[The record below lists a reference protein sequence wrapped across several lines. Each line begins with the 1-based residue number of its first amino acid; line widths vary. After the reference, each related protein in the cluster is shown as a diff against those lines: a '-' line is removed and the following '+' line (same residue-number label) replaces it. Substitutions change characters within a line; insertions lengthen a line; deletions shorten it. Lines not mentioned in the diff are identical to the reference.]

1 MLVSIPISQNSQSK
15 THTQVMDS
23 QSKINELRQLVQEAE
38 NINQQIVN
46 NDS

>member
-1 MLVSIPISQNSQSK
+1 
-15 THTQVMDS
+15 MDS

>member
-1 MLVSIPISQNSQSK
+1 MLVSIPISQTSQSK
-15 THTQVMDS
+15 TQTQVMDS